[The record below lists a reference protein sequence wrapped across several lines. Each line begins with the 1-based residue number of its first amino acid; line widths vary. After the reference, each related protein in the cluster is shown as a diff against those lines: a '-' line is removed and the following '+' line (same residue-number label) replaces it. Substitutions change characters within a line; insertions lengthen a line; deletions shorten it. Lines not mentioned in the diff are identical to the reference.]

1 MRSGSY
7 LSIDGR
13 LETGVPIVAIPYRV
27 SWDVEIVEIPGM
39 ENEDED
45 EALVR

>member
-1 MRSGSY
+1 MCSGSY

-13 LETGVPIVAIPYRV
+13 LEADVPIIAIPYWV
-27 SWDVEIVEIPGM
+27 SWDVEIVEIP

-45 EALVR
+45 KVLVT

>member
-13 LETGVPIVAIPYRV
+13 LEAGVPIVAIPYRV
-27 SWDVEIVEIPGM
+27 SWDVEIVEIPGT